1 MKIQSKLLVVSALV
15 LGLAAGARAATEA
28 FDIDPV
34 HSSVGFKIRHL
45 VSHVPGSFTNV
56 TGTIKVDRANL
67 EASTVEATIAIDSV
81 NTANDKRDGHLK
93 SPDFFDVAKYAT
105 ATFKSTAWK
114 KTGENTYD
122 VTGDLTLH
130 GVTKEVALEVEVGG
144 QGKDPWGHVR
154 SGFTAKGSLNR
165 KEFGLAWNQAL
176 ETGGVLVAEKIEIE
190 IELQAIA
197 QVAK

>member
-130 GVTKEVALEVEVGG
+130 GVTKSVTLQTTLLGFGPGMRGGTTSGWEITGTINKSDFGVNGPAMLGKALGDEVKLEIQVEAN
-144 QGKDPWGHVR
+144 
-154 SGFTAKGSLNR
+154 AK
-165 KEFGLAWNQAL
+165 
-176 ETGGVLVAEKIEIE
+176 
-190 IELQAIA
+190 
-197 QVAK
+197 

>member
-28 FDIDPV
+28 FAIDPV

-56 TGTIKVDRANL
+56 TGTINVDRANL
-67 EASTVEATIAIDSV
+67 EASSVEATVAIDSL

-130 GVTKEVALEVEVGG
+130 GVTKAVTLQTTLLGFGPGMRGGTTSGWEITGTINKADFGVNGPAMLGKALGDEVKLEIQVEAN
-144 QGKDPWGHVR
+144 
-154 SGFTAKGSLNR
+154 AK
-165 KEFGLAWNQAL
+165 
-176 ETGGVLVAEKIEIE
+176 
-190 IELQAIA
+190 
-197 QVAK
+197 